1 MNMMAWPPKRAWH
14 AGPAGE
20 RGGGGLRRKFAR
32 AWLMGWACV
41 HYHFKV
47 CISKKFI
54 KQITLLIPPS

>member
-47 CISKKFI
+47 CISKKY